1 MSNLTTAL
9 TAYLM
14 ARLQEVQGNL
24 GHEATPADT
33 NDARFADVLDSMG
46 MVEFLALV
54 ADDLGIQPELIEK
67 SVGRQFGTVA
77 ELAEALQEA
86 GVSSALRSRRAPVPK
101 AAQRPPRAVALGW
114 LAGTAVQL
122 PETVESAAAINDKLG
137 RPNGWLETRAGIKQ
151 RCIWGEQ
158 DPLKAAAAAGH
169 AALARA
175 GIPAAKVGT
184 LLVVSEAPPLLLG
197 LAAALHHRLQL
208 PSDTVALEIGGACT
222 AFVSA
227 IWTAQAL
234 LPQREVIL
242 IVAVEAVT
250 RYLRVEPGP
259 TGEAAALFGDAS
271 AAMVVCASK
280 QGEDAAPLLDV
291 SLGAD
296 GGLAGILQVERSDGG
311 AVALHMRGTEL
322 ASRAIHVM
330 ADSTEEMAARHG
342 LGLHQLAAVVAHGGN
357 GRMPAL
363 LALKLGL
370 PPERVWSET
379 PTTGNLGSASLPV
392 AWAAQ
397 KQRPSAPVVWAAV
410 GAGLTWG
417 TFLTGDALP
426 LAGAVG
432 TGSKTNVE

>member
-1 MSNLTTAL
+1 MSNPTTAL

-24 GHEATPADT
+24 GHEATPTDA

-67 SVGRQFGTVA
+67 SVARQFGTVA
-77 ELAEALQEA
+77 ELAEALQRA
-86 GVSSALRSRRAPVPK
+86 GVSSALRSRAAPVPR
-101 AAQRPPRAVALGW
+101 AARRAAPVPAQGW
-114 LAGTAVQL
+114 LTGAAVQF
-122 PETVESAAAINDKLG
+122 PETVESAAAINQRLG
-137 RPNGWLETRAGIKQ
+137 RPKGWLETRAGIKQ
-151 RCIWGEQ
+151 RRIWGEQ
-158 DPLKAAAAAGH
+158 DPVKAAAAAGH
-169 AALARA
+169 EALERA
-175 GIPAAKVGT
+175 GVPAPKVGA
-184 LLVVSEAPPLLLG
+184 LLVVSEAPPVLLG

-208 PSDTVALEIGGACT
+208 SRDAVALEIGGACT
-222 AFVSA
+222 AFASA

-234 LPQREVIL
+234 LPQREVVL

-280 QGEDAAPLLDV
+280 QCEDALALLDV
-291 SLGAD
+291 SLGVD
-296 GGLAGILQVERSDGG
+296 GGLAGILQVERSEGG

-342 LGLHQLAAVVAHGGN
+342 LGLSQLAAVVAHGGN

-379 PTTGNLGSASLPV
+379 SSTGNLGSASLPV

-417 TFLTGDALP
+417 TFLTGNTPPFGVA
-426 LAGAVG
+426 AG
-432 TGSKTNVE
+432 TGS